1 MRSTDP
7 GRMSRE
13 DILAELGELLAAG
26 FQRHISSSM
35 CPSAKGSNPPNP
47 LEALA
52 DVEAKCAKK
61 SKEASK

>member
-7 GRMSRE
+7 ARMSNE

-26 FQRHISSSM
+26 FQRHITSSIG
-35 CPSAKGSNPPNP
+35 PSEEGSNPPNP
-47 LEALA
+47 LEASPDSVA
-52 DVEAKCAKK
+52 QCGK

>member
-26 FQRHISSSM
+26 FQRHISSNM
-35 CPSAKGSNPPNP
+35 CPSERGATEQNP
-47 LEALA
+47 LDPTRDAEAP
-52 DVEAKCAKK
+52 CGGP
-61 SKEASK
+61 KETSA